1 MNSFI
6 SKKYRFC
13 IQIDYNQKIK
23 KGASELIR
31 MLDKYKIEVNNQLV
45 AGITGLTMHAIKL
58 EPNRHYDWH
67 FDNGNWDSETK
78 TFKFSSHNRYW
89 THLIYLTDGA
99 PLEIGELNV
108 QEKAA
113 VETMWSAPAAKK
125 LIARIHHKP
134 GLSIIFPG
142 FMTHRVH
149 PDIRKAR
156 WTLSEFITNHTYKG
170 FNLEIYNKA
179 KELYFNEY
187 IRNIGVSP

>member
-1 MNSFI
+1 
-6 SKKYRFC
+6 
-13 IQIDYNQKIK
+13 
-23 KGASELIR
+23 

-67 FDNGNWDSETK
+67 FDNGNWDSKSK

-108 QEKAA
+108 EDEVA

-125 LIARIHHKP
+125 LIARIYPKP

-170 FNLEIYNKA
+170 FNLQIYNKA
-179 KELYFNEY
+179 KELYFDEY